1 MQLLTADGYLWGAQP
16 PDAWF
21 TGVRGL
27 SQWAGID
34 GQTAAVRD
42 ALSGLGTGGVA
53 HLWLPFAFHHPATNS
68 IAVWGEEA
76 PAATLTPASM
86 LTRIRSRLSFTIVE
100 TAAVLGVE
108 RPTIYA
114 WLSGRAQ
121 PQPRNRDRIE
131 RLFELSD
138 EWAGLTNR
146 PLGDLVR
153 ARGETGLSLV
163 DLLEAG
169 RFEEAAAR
177 LPQLARQVEGSPSAR
192 RVDEFTQLMDKLGL
206 TGRVAEQSAEVD
218 RIIGRRRSS
227 DE

>member
-1 MQLLTADGYLWGAQP
+1 MQLLTAGGYLWDAQP
-16 PDAWF
+16 PGAWF

-27 SQWAGID
+27 PPWAGMD
-34 GQTAAVRD
+34 GQNAAVRD

-53 HLWLPFAFHHPATNS
+53 HCWLPFAFQPPATNS

-76 PAATLTPASM
+76 PAAALTPSSM
-86 LTRIRSRLSFTIVE
+86 LTRIRSRLSLTIVE

-131 RLFELSD
+131 RLFDLSD
-138 EWAGLTNR
+138 EWAGLASR

-153 ARGETGLSLV
+153 TRGEGGLSLV

-169 RFEEAAAR
+169 RYEEAAAR

-192 RVDEFTQLMDKLGL
+192 RVAQMKQLMDKLGL

-218 RIIGRRRSS
+218 RITGRRRNS